1 MSEVEFVS
9 IGKLRRSVEKS
20 FEKSVKA
27 CRIDASLVE
36 QVQDVVARLRMINA
50 LERLGVEKVSFSR
63 PPSFKNTLPLPE
75 ELERFLRGL
84 RREGIQYGE
93 SYVSGGEAYVKLI
106 GFGRYIYA
114 VIPVSE
120 PADPLGEPDMDYNG
134 LRMYS
139 PEKFREYI
147 MWNIRY
153 VKEISDLCCIDVEPT
168 IYELESL
175 MPRGVE
181 IGYTFINTVPPS
193 RVFREYI
200 EEGFYERVIEYRI
213 VLDEG
218 LRSAGVRV
226 VRIMNPLYA
235 YWLGGGKLIMVI
247 LRPEVQDEVEGRWR
261 SKRKQEKIENILED
275 YEVSEGVAKI
285 ITPDLL
291 DTLDMNVEQVENV
304 RKLYEYCGGLY
315 LLSEPYYTVESPS
328 IRHPLRILYLSRLAR
343 EHGLDG
349 NVMSRDRIYGRSIFY
364 VALVRYVGHYDC
376 AVSLAARPKKNLKVN
391 YRYNARVEDGCLVL
405 VDSTLEGAG
414 L

>member
-9 IGKLRRSVEKS
+9 IGKLRRSVERV

-50 LERLGVEKVSFSR
+50 LERLGVEKVSFSK
-63 PPSFKNTLPLPE
+63 PPSFKNTLPSP

-84 RREGIQYGE
+84 KREGIQYDE
-93 SYVSGGEAYVKLI
+93 SYLSGGEAYVRLI
-106 GFGRYIYA
+106 GFGRYIYV

-147 MWNIRY
+147 LWNIRY
-153 VKEISDLCCIDVEPT
+153 VKEISDLTSIQHEPT

-181 IGYTFINTVPPS
+181 LGYMFIDNTPPS

-200 EEGFYERVIEYRI
+200 EEGFYKRVIEYRI
-213 VLDEG
+213 ILDEG
-218 LRSAGVRV
+218 LRYAGVRV
-226 VRIMNPLYA
+226 VRIVNPLYA

-247 LRPEVQDEVEGRWR
+247 LRPEVQDEIQGRWR
-261 SKRKQEKIENILED
+261 SEIEIRRGKIENIMED

-285 ITPDLL
+285 TPDLL
-291 DTLDMNVEQVENV
+291 DTLNMDVEQIENV
-304 RKLYEYCGGLY
+304 RKLYEYCEGLY
-315 LLSEPYYTVESPS
+315 LLSESYYSVESPS

-343 EHGLDG
+343 EYGLDG
-349 NVMSRDRIYGRSIFY
+349 NVMTRYRMYGRSPFY
-364 VALVRYVGHYDC
+364 VALARYVGYYGG
-376 AVSLAARPKKNLKVN
+376 AVSLATRPKKGLKIN

>member
-9 IGKLRRSVEKS
+9 IGKLRRSVERV

-63 PPSFKNTLPLPE
+63 PPSFKNTLPSP

-84 RREGIQYGE
+84 KKEGIQYDE
-93 SYVSGGEAYVKLI
+93 SYVSGGEAYVRLI

-147 MWNIRY
+147 MWNIGY

-181 IGYTFINTVPPS
+181 LGYMFIDNTPPS

-200 EEGFYERVIEYRI
+200 EEGFYKRVIEYRI
-213 VLDEG
+213 ILDEG

-226 VRIMNPLYA
+226 VRIVNPLYA

-247 LRPEVQDEVEGRWR
+247 LRPEVQDEVQGRWR
-261 SKRKQEKIENILED
+261 SEIRREKVENIMED

-285 ITPDLL
+285 TPDLL
-291 DTLDMNVEQVENV
+291 DTLNMDVEQIENV
-304 RKLYEYCGGLY
+304 RKLYEYCEGLY
-315 LLSEPYYTVESPS
+315 LLSESYYSVESPS

-343 EHGLDG
+343 EYGLDG
-349 NVMSRDRIYGRSIFY
+349 NVMTRYRMYGRSPFY
-364 VALVRYVGHYDC
+364 VALARYVGYYGG
-376 AVSLAARPKKNLKVN
+376 AVSLATRPKKGLKIN